1 MQTTRREFLRLGLGT
16 SALVSCS
23 PTVPLFLARTA
34 GAAAPPAAGGNVL
47 VVVELSGGNDGLN
60 TVVPFKD
67 DDYRKHRRLLQIAA
81 GNVRKVDGRVGFH
94 PALAGFEKLLQDGR
108 LALVQSVGYPNPN
121 RSHFESMAIWHTGK
135 LKPAA
140 QSGGWLARALD
151 AGKAP
156 GGDASALHVGATV
169 LPQAL
174 TGGGRQVPSL
184 TDLEQFRRR
193 LGVPEAAGARG
204 QRAALDRLLA
214 EQRGKA
220 GSLLEFVEQSS
231 TLTYASSARLEG
243 VAKAAKGAPGP
254 ANVFSL
260 GRRLNLIA
268 QLIKAGLST
277 SIYYTELGGFDTHSH
292 QLATHDQLLRELG
305 GSLLTFCDD
314 LKKAGLGRRVLVLVF
329 SEFGRRLR
337 ENASAGTDHG
347 TAAPVFLLGGA
358 VKAGVHGPY
367 PDLQDLA
374 DGDPKFALDFRRV
387 YATLLEGWLGC
398 PAEKVLGAK
407 FPPLALLVKA

>member
-1 MQTTRREFLRLGLGT
+1 MHTTRREFLRLGLGT

-34 GAAAPPAAGGNVL
+34 RAAAPPAAGGNVL
-47 VVVELSGGNDGLN
+47 VVVELGGGNDGLN

-67 DDYRKHRRLLQIAA
+67 DDYRKHRRLVQIPAA
-81 GNVRKVDGRVGFH
+81 SVRKIDSRIGFH
-94 PALAGFEKLLQDGR
+94 PGLAGFEKLLQDRR

-135 LKPAA
+135 LDPAS
-140 QSGGWLARALD
+140 QTPGWLAGALD
-151 AGKAP
+151 ARKSPA
-156 GGDASALHVGATV
+156 GDAPALHIAPALV
-169 LPQAL
+169 PQAL

-184 TDLEQFRRR
+184 VDLEQFRRR
-193 LGVPEAAGARG
+193 LGVPEAAGTRE
-204 QRAALDRLLA
+204 QRAALDRILA
-214 EQRGKA
+214 ERRGKP

-243 VAKAAKGAPGP
+243 VKATKGTSGVP
-254 ANVFSL
+254 NIFSL
-260 GRRLNLIA
+260 ARRLSLIA

-277 SIYYTELGGFDTHSH
+277 SIYYTDLAGFDTHSQ
-292 QLATHDQLLRELG
+292 QLTAHDFLLRELG
-305 GSLLTFCDD
+305 GSLEAFCDE
-314 LKKAGLGRRVLVLVF
+314 LKQAGLERRVLVLVF

-367 PDLQDLA
+367 PDLQDLS
-374 DGDPKFALDFRRV
+374 DGDPKFAIDFRRV
-387 YATLLEGWLGC
+387 YATVLEGWLGC
-398 PAEKVLGAK
+398 PAQSVLGAK
-407 FPPLALLVKA
+407 FQQLPLLEKA